1 VSPAAL
7 AEEVE
12 AFITHPVPYELGEGR
27 AKLRG
32 DVRTIALASLLGDL
46 VDLVAA
52 DAVSAESVTGAIR
65 GAIAAGIECRH
76 RPISP
81 SAPEA

>member
-1 VSPAAL
+1 MSPVVL

-12 AFITHPVPYELGEGR
+12 AFITHPVPYGLDEGR
-27 AKLRG
+27 AELRG
-32 DVRTIALASLLGDL
+32 DVRTIALASLLG
-46 VDLVAA
+46 DLVAA

-76 RPISP
+76 RPVSP